1 MYAIERRYSYRHNT
15 PHLGGKGTK
24 VPARNGIYA
33 DPPNNKFEGAG
44 RELLP
49 QVRGLHMRSQEA
61 TVGKWLKSGRQ
72 RVSPSGLKISVI

>member
-1 MYAIERRYSYRHNT
+1 MYAFEWRYADLRNT
-15 PHLGGKGTK
+15 PHLGGKGTE

-49 QVRGLHMRSQEA
+49 QVRGLRMRSQEA
-61 TVGKWLKSGRQ
+61 TVELVQVRQAARFGKCLR
-72 RVSPSGLKISVI
+72 ISVI